1 MKTTATVALAC
12 TIGLMWLT
20 VSARAESGYIAVDKA
35 SLAQAEKHGVAIQIT
50 SDGDDR
56 FHLDIRITPVN
67 QKADYTLELLLT
79 GGSRIRMQQ
88 RVYDGKVFSE
98 HWLSKELMSSGKIL
112 ISGIAGHVLDE
123 TPDNNLLIDLKSFV
137 KTK

>member
-1 MKTTATVALAC
+1 MKTTARVAIAIV
-12 TIGLMWLT
+12 IGLIWLT
-20 VSARAESGYIAVDKA
+20 ASGRAESGYIAIDKA

-67 QKADYTLELLLT
+67 QKVNYTLELLIT
-79 GGSRIRMQQ
+79 GGSRIRMEK
-88 RVYDGKVFSE
+88 RVHDGKVFSE
-98 HWLSKELMSSGKIL
+98 HWLSKDLMSNGKIL
-112 ISGIAGHVLDE
+112 ISGVAGHELE
-123 TPDNNLLIDLKSFV
+123 SPDNNLLIDLKSFV